1 MRKLYNIYYIRKMT
15 QLFEIKVKLS
25 ENQKKNIGDAYHKR
39 ETIVIRLTN
48 DSLSGGDT
56 LYVPAM
62 VKKRLEK
69 NRKENKGMDI
79 KLSKTNIRKQVGGSL
94 LTSALALGRAF
105 APTIAKTLGLAAL
118 AGAASQG
125 ASQVVKKISG
135 NGQKGGFLIP
145 QNKIDKLIAN
155 KHLLTAKQKKDILNA
170 LQSGSGVHIKP
181 TMKQSGGFLGTL
193 LASIGIPMVLKAL
206 TGRGL
211 HVEQSTPSRSI
222 PVYIPLKKSGGKHV
236 IMMPYKPS
244 PYIGSWEDYQN
255 PIGYGIKKK
264 PTKKKRKGK
273 GLLLGQNSPFNQIPL
288 IGAIL

>member
-1 MRKLYNIYYIRKMT
+1 MT

-25 ENQKKNIGDAYHKR
+25 ENQKKNIGDAYRKR

-48 DSLSGGDT
+48 DSLSGSDT

-79 KLSKTNIRKQVGGSL
+79 KLSKTNIRIQVGGSL
-94 LTSALALGRAF
+94 LTSALSLARVFG
-105 APTIAKTLGLAAL
+105 PTIAKTLGLAAL

-135 NGQKGGFLIP
+135 NGVQKGGFLIL

-155 KHLLTAKQKKDILNA
+155 KHLLTTKQKDILDA
-170 LQSGSGVHIKP
+170 LQSGSGVVIKP
-181 TMKQSGGFLGTL
+181 TKTQSGGFLGTL

-211 HVEQSTPSRSI
+211 HVEKSHPRRTI
-222 PVYIPLKKSGGKHV
+222 PIYVPPHMTRKGGKHG
-236 IMMPYKPS
+236 IMMPYGPP
-244 PYIGSWEDYQN
+244 PYIGSWNRN
-255 PIGYGIKKK
+255 PIGLGIKKSQQ
-264 PTKKKRKGK
+264 KKRERERDYC
-273 GLLLGQNSPFNQIPL
+273 
-288 IGAIL
+288 